1 VVFVDTPEKLFL
13 FLLLSSFLLSP
24 ACAVSITFND
34 LNLASNQQIAIY
46 NPTLPANESL
56 IGTYNATDSVILPDG
71 GAYVAVL
78 RPGPQHWFDNPLN
91 AIELFKLSIPPA
103 MAFLLFF
110 VVIVGSIAV
119 VFRIFK

>member
-1 VVFVDTPEKLFL
+1 METPEKLFIFL
-13 FLLLSSFLLSP
+13 FLPSFLLSP
-24 ACAVSITFND
+24 ASAVSITFND

-46 NPTLPANESL
+46 DPTLPANESL

-78 RPGPQHWFDNPLN
+78 RPGPQHWFQNPLN
-91 AIELFKLSIPPA
+91 AIKLFEISLPPA
-103 MAFLLFF
+103 MAYILFF
-110 VVIVGSIAV
+110 AALVGSIAV